1 MTSDIISVVLEKLRD
16 MRPDKAAEL
25 NLESAEFTTLQS
37 LNLDSLDTLQFA
49 MNVEDALGMNI
60 EIVSFPDSL
69 TIEQL
74 AKRLA
79 AMKVA

>member
-25 NLESAEFTTLQS
+25 NLENAEFTTLQS

-79 AMKVA
+79 AMKVV

>member
-1 MTSDIISVVLEKLRD
+1 MNSDVISVVLGKLRD
-16 MRPDKAAEL
+16 MRPDKATEL
-25 NLESAEFTTLQS
+25 NLENAEFTTLQS

-69 TIEQL
+69 TIDQL